1 MLKQGKIWLPPP
13 WWVSRADSLE
23 GGLWDG
29 ESAMCFSKW
38 LSLLF
43 QMLPYQRHRGFASSV
58 WKLLAFWGEVWDRC
72 TSHLDGSPDIISRNL
87 WNIYIVASTNFAS
100 RVVRQL
106 YVTVTNIWDY
116 QLRLRRGP
124 SLLSFIGVSLSS
136 LGLATF
142 EPVVTR
148 STMMGCVW
156 WSCWTPGKE
165 WERGKSWL
173 HNPLNTM
180 AHMN

>member
-29 ESAMCFSKW
+29 ESTMCFSKW

-43 QMLPYQRHRGFASSV
+43 QMLPYQKHRGFASSV

-142 EPVVTR
+142 EPVVMR
-148 STMMGCVW
+148 STMMGCIW